1 MVVARIISLNK
12 KQVCFKCGTE
22 VSYSKE
28 YDCYHCK
35 KCHIW
40 LEPKCDDLFCMFCR
54 KRPTR
59 PKNETLDKSKLN
71 KKAKSKK
78 RRVIEWKV

>member
-1 MVVARIISLNK
+1 MAASRILTLNN
-12 KQVCFKCGTE
+12 KQYCFKCKTE
-22 VSYSKE
+22 VSYSKKF
-28 YDCYHCK
+28 DCYYCN

-59 PKNETLDKSKLN
+59 PQIEVIKDKKIV
-71 KKAKSKK
+71 KTKPKK
-78 RRVIEWKV
+78 RKKIEWKV

>member
-1 MVVARIISLNK
+1 MAVPRIRMFNK
-12 KQVCFKCGTE
+12 KQVCFKCNTE
-22 VSYSKE
+22 ISYSKKF
-28 YDCYHCK
+28 DCYYCD

-59 PKNETLDKSKLN
+59 PQIVV
-71 KKAKSKK
+71 KKKK
-78 RRVIEWKV
+78 TKKKKKIEWD